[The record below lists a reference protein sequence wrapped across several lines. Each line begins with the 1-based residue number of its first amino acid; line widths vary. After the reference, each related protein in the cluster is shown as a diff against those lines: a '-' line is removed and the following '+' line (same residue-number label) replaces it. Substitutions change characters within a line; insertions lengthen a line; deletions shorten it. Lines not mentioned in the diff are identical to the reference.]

1 MNNEI
6 ESINIVFKDGT
17 IIVASVGEMK
27 ILDSTTI
34 DQIKAAIE
42 NSGVEKKIKDSIPSG

>member
-1 MNNEI
+1 MNEI

-17 IIVASVGEMK
+17 IIVATVGDMK

-34 DQIKAAIE
+34 NQIKTAIE
-42 NSGVEKKIKDSIPSG
+42 NSGVDQKIKDSIPSG